1 MAEPLLFSWN
11 SRVSSWCSHHLR
23 CLGFAWWTFEG
34 FGYGGLDSGFSDEW
48 ESFMIS
54 AVCQKPADL
63 IPDPLDNEWASW
75 WLLHSS
81 SWFNSRSSGEWVS
94 FMMTALF
101 ARSHMQFLLFI
112 FHWWI
117 VFALEGVYSI
127 QKYKAFIIAL
137 VGPGEQLYIIK
148 LQNLYIIKGWKITNM
163 FLQQGE
169 PQFGQ

>member
-1 MAEPLLFSWN
+1 MFAPPPLPRLRLVNFWRIWLWRTWFRILWWM
-11 SRVSSWCSHHLR
+11 RVQ
-23 CLGFAWWTFEG
+23 
-34 FGYGGLDSGFSDEW
+34 
-48 ESFMIS
+48 S
-54 AVCQKPADL
+54 ARSQL
-63 IPDPLDNEWASW
+63 IWFQILWIMSE
-75 WLLHSS
+75 LHDDCTLPEA